1 MKKTLLLTVILAL
14 FAGLCIM
21 AQKPIE
27 RPGKNSERKAMTAPK
42 KSGARKAAADV
53 PKGQPVDLGLP
64 SGIRWSDRNIGAKSP
79 SAPGREFR
87 WSDIST
93 QSAFAKRTGWGGDWR
108 MPTKSEV
115 LELIRNCT
123 WTKGK
128 KDGRNGYTATGPNGN
143 SIFLPANNT
152 SWGFVGTYWTSTP
165 DANHLFDDTLAE
177 TLYFAS
183 NADPETCTYS
193 RDLKLFVRPV
203 VK

>member
-27 RPGKNSERKAMTAPK
+27 RPGKKSERKTMTAPK
-42 KSGARKAAADV
+42 KSGGRKGAAV
-53 PKGQPVDLGLP
+53 PQGQPVDLGLP
-64 SGIRWSDRNIGAKSP
+64 SGLRWSDRNVGAKSA
-79 SAPGREFR
+79 SAPGREFC

-93 QSAFAKRTGWGGDWR
+93 ESAFARHTGWGGDWR

-123 WTKGK
+123 WTKEK
-128 KDGRNGYTATGPNGN
+128 KNGRNGYTATGPNGN

-152 SWGFVGTYWTSTP
+152 SWGFAGIYWTSTP
-165 DANHLFDDTLAE
+165 DAVHLFDYTLAE
-177 TLYFAS
+177 TLYFA
-183 NADPETCTYS
+183 NNVEPETSTYS

-203 VK
+203 AR